1 MSPLR
6 GQHALVTGANRG
18 IGAAI
23 ARALATSGS
32 DVSLLVRDAASAE
45 ALAKE
50 LRAHGVRAGV
60 VTADVTDRAALV
72 RACAAAAEARGP
84 VTALVNNAGSV
95 KTVPF
100 LKTDAAL
107 FNSMH
112 AVHVMGPM
120 HASQAVLPAMIA
132 RGSGAIVNVA
142 SIAGLYGAAYVSAYV
157 TAKHGM
163 VGLTRALAVE
173 FQSKGIRVN
182 AVCPGYTA
190 TDMVDEGVA
199 RIVAKTGRTEEEA
212 LQSILADAGQTRLVT
227 PEEVAEAVVA
237 YCRPTSTANGEARPL
252 MGEDLA

>member
-100 LKTDAAL
+100 LKSDAAL

-199 RIVAKTGRTEEEA
+199 RIVTKTGRTADEA